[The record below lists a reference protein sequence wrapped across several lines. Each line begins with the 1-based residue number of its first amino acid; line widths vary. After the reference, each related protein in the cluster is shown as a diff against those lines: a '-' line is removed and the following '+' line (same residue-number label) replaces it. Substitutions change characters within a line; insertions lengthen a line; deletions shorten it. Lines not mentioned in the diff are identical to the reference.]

1 VVAAL
6 EGAKIQTRMLFAG
19 NLVRQPCFAELR
31 SRAEGYRVVGDLPVT
46 DRTMRDALWVGVYPG
61 LSAPQLEH
69 MARTLQNVLGGR

>member
-1 VVAAL
+1 
-6 EGAKIQTRMLFAG
+6 M
-19 NLVRQPCFAELR
+19 FAELR